1 MTEEVGGDPYPL
13 EMVAHV
19 ARQLGTTE
27 LPPDHLV
34 RIRLFQ
40 ILETA
45 LKCPA
50 SLVAYLDVLWAVGAD
65 HAQAVTG
72 G

>member
-13 EMVAHV
+13 EMVEHV
-19 ARQLGTTE
+19 ARQLGAAK
-27 LPPDHLV
+27 LPLDHLV

-45 LKCPA
+45 LECPV
-50 SLVAYLDVLWAVGAD
+50 SLLGYLDVLWAVGAD
-65 HAQAVTG
+65 HAHAVTG